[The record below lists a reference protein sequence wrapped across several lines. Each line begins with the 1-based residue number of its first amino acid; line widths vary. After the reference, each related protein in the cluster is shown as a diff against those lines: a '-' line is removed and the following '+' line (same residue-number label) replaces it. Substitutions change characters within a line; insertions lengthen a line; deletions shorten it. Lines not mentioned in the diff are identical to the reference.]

1 MRCFEHLQ
9 QAVVLIFGTLWSRQT
24 AGRAKI
30 AQQRPRAEFPA
41 KFSRALAGPA
51 ATLAARGSGVTSCG
65 DFRVA
70 GTIAIATRGPHCAS
84 EDLPAAATAAWGY
97 LAEASDGILALR

>member
-41 KFSRALAGPA
+41 KFSRARSGPA
-51 ATLAARGSGVTSCG
+51 AFAVWGRGVTSCG